1 MLIEVGRHFSL
12 FVLYRSS
19 GDFQEKPVWENLL
32 SCWEKSLDSLS
43 VLYQSLEDLC
53 GFGRLF
59 VFRWWSSVLDL
70 LGEISAP
77 LVGLWKLSAPSLLSL
92 VLVGVGILFSR
103 CHLRIRTFLGKN
115 LFIRKTRG

>member
-1 MLIEVGRHFSL
+1 MLIEVGLHFSL
-12 FVLYRSS
+12 FILYRSS

-59 VFRWWSSVLDL
+59 MFRWWSSVLDL

-77 LVGLWKLSAPSLLSL
+77 LVGLHIITIS
-92 VLVGVGILFSR
+92 
-103 CHLRIRTFLGKN
+103 
-115 LFIRKTRG
+115 

>member
-1 MLIEVGRHFSL
+1 MLWEKPVLLVLIEVGRHFSL

-53 GFGRLF
+53 GFGRLS
-59 VFRWWSSVLDL
+59 VFRWWSFILDL
-70 LGEISAP
+70 LRDISAL
-77 LVGLWKLSAPSLLSL
+77 LVGLHIITIS
-92 VLVGVGILFSR
+92 
-103 CHLRIRTFLGKN
+103 
-115 LFIRKTRG
+115 